1 MSHSCKGGSK
11 SKRGGSLAAVVKEAL
26 VPLLLLG
33 TQHKLKK
40 KAKKTKRKRLKKR
53 RTKKRRTMKKYRK
66 RRRKSRRRRRKR

>member
-1 MSHSCKGGSK
+1 MSGKCKGGSK

-53 RTKKRRTMKKYRK
+53 KTKKRTMKKYRK
-66 RRRKSRRRRRKR
+66 RPRKSRRRRRRK